1 MPEAVRL
8 DFEKLIDYVKDNF
21 SDKDREMLQK
31 AFELAYNAHEGQKR
45 RSGEPYII
53 HPLAVA
59 KILAEMGMDAESVCA
74 ALLHD
79 VVEDTE
85 ITSQEVRNMFG
96 SDVEHLVDGVTKLG
110 QIPLSASKEEAQ
122 SENIRKMFL
131 V

>member
-21 SDKDREMLQK
+21 SDKDKEMLQK

-74 ALLHD
+74 ALL
-79 VVEDTE
+79 
-85 ITSQEVRNMFG
+85 
-96 SDVEHLVDGVTKLG
+96 
-110 QIPLSASKEEAQ
+110 
-122 SENIRKMFL
+122 
-131 V
+131 